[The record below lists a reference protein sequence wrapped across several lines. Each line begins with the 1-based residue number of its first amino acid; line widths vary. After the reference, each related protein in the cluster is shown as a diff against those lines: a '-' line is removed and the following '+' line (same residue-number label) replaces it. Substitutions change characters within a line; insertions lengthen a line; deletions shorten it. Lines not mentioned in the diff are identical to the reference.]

1 MLGCDKTVTL
11 YHRTYDP
18 ASRTDLWDRTVY
30 AAASWYGAQAATVS
44 DNGLLTADAY
54 TVRIATSDAIDA
66 APGDVLVLG
75 EASDTVTGSS
85 ALTGKYHGR
94 CFVVT
99 HVQDNRRGPRSAW
112 HWKIRGK

>member
-1 MLGCDKTVTL
+1 MYSTFEQYKT
-11 YHRTYDP
+11 DG
-18 ASRTDLWDRTVY
+18 
-30 AAASWYGAQAATVS
+30 GALPEDQYNVLAKQAA
-44 DNGLLTADAY
+44 Y
-54 TVRIATSDAIDA
+54 MIDA

-112 HWKIRGK
+112 HWKIKGK

>member
-30 AAASWYGAQAATVS
+30 AAAIWYGAQAATVS

-66 APGDVLVLG
+66 AP
-75 EASDTVTGSS
+75 
-85 ALTGKYHGR
+85 R
-94 CFVVT
+94 
-99 HVQDNRRGPRSAW
+99 
-112 HWKIRGK
+112 